1 LKKRVNIGLL
11 GCGTVGT
18 GVARML
24 TENLDLIRDRSG
36 IDIVLRRVA
45 DLDETRAEGL
55 RLAPGVFT
63 SDAVSVVQDP
73 EIQIIVEMIGGKG
86 VAKDFIQKAM
96 IAGKH
101 VVTANKALLAAHGN
115 ELIREAM
122 ETGVDLAFEASTG
135 GCMPIVKTL
144 RESMVGNRIHSMI
157 GILNGTC
164 NYILTRI
171 HEDGIS
177 FEEALALAQEK
188 GFAEADPTLDIEGFD
203 TAHKLA
209 ILSSI
214 AYGMELN
221 LDDIFVEGISRIT
234 PLDIRFADEFG
245 YRIKLLAISK
255 NLGDEVEAR
264 VHPTMIPIGNM
275 LAGVSGSLN
284 AVTVVG
290 DAVQDILLY
299 GRGAGMMPTATAVVS
314 DIVDIARNI
323 VCGCAGR
330 VPPLSFQ
337 MDRIRKIP
345 IKAIEKIDTHYYFR
359 FSAIDQPGVLSSI
372 AGILG
377 NHGISIKSVQQRD
390 RKINGTVPVVMLTHL
405 AREEAVRSALTQIE
419 GLDVVGQKPVLIRIE
434 DESLTD

>member
-1 LKKRVNIGLL
+1 MVKKVNIGLL

-18 GVARML
+18 GVVKLLRNNAG
-24 TENLDLIRDRSG
+24 LIRARSG
-36 IDIVLRRVA
+36 IDIALRRVA
-45 DLDETRAEGL
+45 DLDETRCEGL
-55 RLAPGVFT
+55 GLDPGVFT
-63 SDAVSVVQDP
+63 PDAASIVEDP
-73 EIQIIVEMIGGKG
+73 RIDIVVEMIGGLG
-86 VAKDFIQKAM
+86 VARDLIRKA
-96 IAGKH
+96 ISVGKH
-101 VVTANKALLAAHGN
+101 VVTANKALIATHGN
-115 ELIREAM
+115 ALFRQAVENK
-122 ETGVDLAFEASTG
+122 VDLAFEASTG

-144 RESMVGNRIHSMI
+144 RESLVGNRILSMT

-177 FEEALALAQEK
+177 FAEALSLAQEK
-188 GFAEADPTLDIEGFD
+188 GYAEADPTLDVEGFD

-209 ILSSI
+209 ILSCL

-221 LDDIFVEGISRIT
+221 LEDIFVEGISHIT
-234 PLDIRFADEFG
+234 PMDIRFADEFG

-255 NLGDEVEAR
+255 RQTDAVEAR
-264 VHPTMIPIGNM
+264 VHPTMIPADNM

-290 DAVQDILLY
+290 DAVEDMLLY

-323 VCGCAGR
+323 VNGCPGR

-337 MDRIRKIP
+337 MDQIRRIAVKP
-345 IKAIEKIDTHYYFR
+345 IEEIHTHYYFR
-359 FSAIDQPGVLSSI
+359 FSALDQPGVLSTI

-377 NHGISIKSVQQRD
+377 EHGISIKSVQQEG
-390 RKINGTVPVVMLTHL
+390 RKVNGTVPVVMMTHL
-405 AREEAVRSALTQIE
+405 AREKEVRSALAQIE
-419 GLDVVGQKPVLIRIE
+419 ALEVVGQKPVLIRIE
-434 DESLTD
+434 DDSLTD